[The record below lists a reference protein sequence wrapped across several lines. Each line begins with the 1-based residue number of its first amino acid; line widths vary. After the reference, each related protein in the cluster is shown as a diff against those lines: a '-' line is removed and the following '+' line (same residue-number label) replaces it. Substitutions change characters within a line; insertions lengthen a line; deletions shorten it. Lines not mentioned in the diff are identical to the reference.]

1 MTRMWGEVMT
11 MPAEIRTTLVCR
23 RGMTLT
29 ELVIAMGV
37 LLICSFIFVAAFP
50 MATQTR
56 EKADMRSTAISLAN
70 RHLEACR
77 DVGYN
82 ALITANGVISRG
94 LADAGASGSPYPI
107 TNATLGT
114 NQSIANTLPN
124 GTGTM
129 TIQETAANSELL
141 RITITIN
148 WRDGDTPRSVSVS
161 TLLSFL

>member
-1 MTRMWGEVMT
+1 MWGEVMH
-11 MPAEIRTTLVCR
+11 MPAAIRKTFSCR

-70 RHLEACR
+70 RHLEFCR

-82 ALITANGVISRG
+82 ALITADGVVSRG
-94 LADAGASGSPYPI
+94 LADPGATGSPYSI
-107 TNATLGT
+107 TNVTLGT
-114 NQSIANTLPN
+114 DQSIANTLPN
-124 GTGTM
+124 GTGTL

-141 RITITIN
+141 RLTVIVS
-148 WRDGDTPRSVSVS
+148 WRDGDTPRSISAS

>member
-1 MTRMWGEVMT
+1 MRMPETIWSK
-11 MPAEIRTTLVCR
+11 VCNR

-77 DVGYN
+77 DVGFN
-82 ALITANGVISRG
+82 ALITANGVTSRG
-94 LADAGASGSPYPI
+94 LADAGATGSPYPI
-107 TNATLGT
+107 TNVTLGT
-114 NQSIANTLPN
+114 DQSIANTLPD
-124 GTGTM
+124 GTGTL
-129 TIQETAANSELL
+129 TVQETAANSELL
-141 RITITIN
+141 RLTVTIG
-148 WRDGDTPRSVSVS
+148 WRDGDTPRSISVS